1 MMISDYFLKRKAGNM
16 IRESSLQDHKK
27 SINVHRLIVGNLKL
41 ELREL
46 WNVKR
51 DDLTLC
57 SICQDEH
64 CTPWQTQTARF
75 LEVEQPEN

>member
-1 MMISDYFLKRKAGNM
+1 MITVRD
-16 IRESSLQDHKK
+16 SSLQDPKK
-27 SINVHRLIVGNLKL
+27 SNNKQIETCKLQVGAEKTMGCQ
-41 ELREL
+41 
-46 WNVKR
+46 R

-57 SICQDEH
+57 SECQDEH